1 MAPFEALY
9 GRKCRSPICW
19 DEVGERKLLGPEIVQ
34 QTAEKIHMIQ
44 ERLRT
49 AQSRQKS
56 YADNRRRE
64 LEFQVSDLVF
74 LRVSPTKG
82 VMRFGVRGKL
92 SPKYIGPFEILDRIG
107 EIAYRLALPPA
118 LSGVHNVFHVS
129 MLRKY
134 ILDPSHVVSY
144 EPLRLQKDLTY
155 EEYPVRIVDK
165 KDQVL
170 RHRII
175 PYVKIQW
182 SNHSEREATWELET
196 EMKIKYPQL
205 FENLGMDGGAATEMV
220 ASPSSRRCRGE
231 WPEVAHLAGLRGGAR
246 KGARVPCFRA

>member
-19 DEVGERKLLGPEIVQ
+19 DDVGERKLLGPEIVQ
-34 QTAEKIHMIQ
+34 QTVDKVQMIR

-64 LEFQVSDLVF
+64 LEFQIGDHVF

-92 SPKYIGPFEILDRIG
+92 SPRYVGPFEILDKVG
-107 EIAYRLALPPA
+107 EVAYRLALPPA
-118 LSGVHNVFHVS
+118 LSSVHNIFHVS
-129 MLRKY
+129 MLKKY
-134 ILDPSHVVSY
+134 VPDPSHVVAY
-144 EPLRLQKDLTY
+144 EPLHLQEDLTY
-155 EEYPVRIVDK
+155 EEFPVRIVDR

-170 RHRII
+170 RHRTI
-175 PYVKIQW
+175 PFVKVQW
-182 SNHSEREATWELET
+182 NNHTEREATWELEE
-196 EMKIKYPQL
+196 EMKVKYPQL
-205 FENLGMDGGAATEMV
+205 FETSGMSISRTKFFLG
-220 ASPSSRRCRGE
+220 GE
-231 WPEVAHLAGLRGGAR
+231 NVKTHI
-246 KGARVPCFRA
+246 